1 MYEGINGYLFH
12 FNYMHLFTTFF
23 QHSIYG
29 GEGEEGFSICTQIP
43 RTGGC
48 VGGEG
53 DLLYRIAVEVG
64 VVPDGKMELKREQS

>member
-29 GEGEEGFSICTQIP
+29 GEGEEGFSP
-43 RTGGC
+43 SPFAPKSHAREDALEVVGC
-48 VGGEG
+48 AI
-53 DLLYRIAVEVG
+53 LYCSG
-64 VVPDGKMELKREQS
+64 SGSGT